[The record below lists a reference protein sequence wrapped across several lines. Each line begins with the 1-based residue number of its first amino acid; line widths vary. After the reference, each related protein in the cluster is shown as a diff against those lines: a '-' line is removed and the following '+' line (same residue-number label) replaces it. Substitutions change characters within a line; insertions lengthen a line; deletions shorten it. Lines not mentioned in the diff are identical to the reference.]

1 MDWEEVV
8 QIISD
13 SVKEH
18 EVRRA
23 IYKRML
29 ESLADDERSIKK
41 AFEIDNVFDEEAEEY
56 IDLEAYD
63 EDLFDDEAYDYDQED

>member
-29 ESLADDERSIKK
+29 ESLADDERDIKK
-41 AFEIDNVFDEEAEEY
+41 ALEIDSVFDEEAAEY
-56 IDLEAYD
+56 IDFE
-63 EDLFDDEAYDYDQED
+63 EDLFKDEDYDYDQEDD

>member
-29 ESLADDERSIKK
+29 ETLADDERDIKK
-41 AFEIDNVFDEEAEEY
+41 ALEIDSVFDEEAAEY
-56 IDLEAYD
+56 IDFE
-63 EDLFDDEAYDYDQED
+63 EDLFKDEDYDYDQEDD

>member
-1 MDWEEVV
+1 MDWEEIV

-29 ESLADDERSIKK
+29 ETLADDERDIKK
-41 AFEIDNVFDEEAEEY
+41 ALEIDTIFDEEAADY
-56 IDLEAYD
+56 IDFE
-63 EDLFDDEAYDYDQED
+63 EDLFEDEAYDYDQEDE

>member
-29 ESLADDERSIKK
+29 ESLSYDERDIKK
-41 AFEIDNVFDEEAEEY
+41 ALEIDTVFDEEAADY
-56 IDLEAYD
+56 IDFEDDLYED
-63 EDLFDDEAYDYDQED
+63 EDYDYDQEDE